1 MRTRQ
6 FPLFILLLSL
16 MLCLTAFF
24 LPVFCGCSFEM
35 ISAIFSPVHLHFML
49 LVVAAAAGASLL
61 FRILLHFKNKYS

>member
-1 MRTRQ
+1 MRTRLIP
-6 FPLFILLLSL
+6 FFILLLSL

-24 LPVFCGCSFEM
+24 LPLLYGFSFEM
-35 ISAIFSPVHLHFML
+35 ISVVFSPVQTHFML